1 MTKEK
6 QKCSEIVWPAGAFRG
21 HQCHNSAKIQRDGK
35 WFCGTHDPVAVIE
48 KRDKKNAE
56 FRAEVAARQKLQSEA
71 AAKRNEQER
80 RAACF
85 PELLEA
91 LKLALQA
98 LEAIGDEMTVG
109 ERYTNAGQYL
119 LDSLNPARAAI
130 AKAEGEHQ

>member
-1 MTKEK
+1 MTTEK

-21 HQCHNSAKIQRDGK
+21 HQCHNSAKVERDGK

-56 FRAEVAARQKLQSEA
+56 FRAEVAARQKLQAEA
-71 AAKRNEQER
+71 AAKRNEQQR

-91 LKLALQA
+91 LK
-98 LEAIGDEMTVG
+98 AIKERLDTCHLHVVG
-109 ERYTNAGQYL
+109 GHEVFDSFYTELIAN
-119 LDSLNPARAAI
+119 AI
-130 AKAEGEHQ
+130 AKAEGEQQ